1 MSYLL
6 LITYCLLVFVAI
18 VFFISGL
25 DDFFVDLYYLFRALY
40 RRLFVLPKYSPLTE
54 KQLLD
59 QEEKPIAIMIPA
71 WDESP
76 VIRRMLENN
85 LRNVN
90 YSRYHIF
97 VGTYPN
103 DLETQHEVEIVR
115 ESYDNVQRIVCPKN
129 GPTNKADCLNW
140 IYQGILSFEKAN
152 NIQFEIF
159 CMADSEDVVH
169 PLSLKLFNYLI
180 PRKDMVQIPVIP
192 LVRSWNN
199 FTGGHYADEFAE
211 FHSKDIVVRER
222 LTGVVPSAG
231 VGCAFSRRTF
241 SLMAQDNDNFAF
253 NVNSLTEDYEFGL
266 RMGRYGLKQIFA
278 KQVIIR
284 RSVERKSRWTGRVR
298 QKTIRDYV
306 AILEYF
312 PDRFLQAVRQKSRW
326 ILGINLQGWE
336 SLGWPGPLM
345 RNYGLAR
352 DRKAVFSNTAIFL
365 GYLVFLIMI
374 FIWVMR
380 ELFPDS
386 YHYPPLVEKDTWL
399 WYLILVDTFF
409 LLLRFVQR
417 AIWVRWVYNGKEALL
432 SAPRLLWGN
441 IINVTAT
448 ARALFLWTRSKFT
461 GSSIQWDKTAHVYP
475 SEEVMKNY
483 HRKLGDLL
491 LANRSVTVSQLSRA
505 LDIQK
510 ENPQPLG
517 AILLENGWIS
527 EEHLVEALGL
537 QLQMRT
543 RKVDPSAVSR
553 NVIDLVSR
561 DTAAEYGVFPL
572 EINSEGKLVL
582 AAENAITADRL
593 MELKK
598 LLGQPLEICLSS
610 HSDIASAIQSTYG
623 STYRRKT
630 N

>member
-6 LITYCLLVFVAI
+6 LITYYLLVFVAI
-18 VFFISGL
+18 VFFVSGL

-40 RRLFVLPKYSPLTE
+40 RRLFVIRKYSPLTE

-59 QEEKPIAIMIPA
+59 HEEKLIAIMIPA

-115 ESYDNVQRIVCPKN
+115 ENYDNVQRIVCPQN

-140 IYQGILSFEKAN
+140 VYQGILAFEKEN

-159 CMADSEDVVH
+159 CMADSEDVLH

-192 LVRSWNN
+192 LLRNWNN

-211 FHSKDIVVRER
+211 FHSKDILVRER

-231 VGCAFSRRTF
+231 VGCAFSRRAF
-241 SLMAQDNDNFAF
+241 SIMAEDNNNFAF
-253 NVNSLTEDYEFGL
+253 NVHSLTEDYEFGM
-266 RMGRYGLKQIFA
+266 RMGHYGLKQIFA

-284 RSVERKSRWTGRVR
+284 RSVERKSRWTRR
-298 QKTIRDYV
+298 AKQKTIRDYI

-312 PDRFLQAVRQKSRW
+312 PDRFWQAVRQKSRW

-336 SLGWPGPLM
+336 SLGWPGPIM

-365 GYLVFLIMI
+365 GYLVFIIMI
-374 FIWVMR
+374 SIWIMH
-380 ELFPDS
+380 ELFPDY

-399 WYLILVDTFF
+399 WYLILADTFF

-417 AIWVRWVYNGKEALL
+417 AIWVRLVYNGKEAFL
-432 SAPRLLWGN
+432 SVPRLLWGN

-448 ARALFLWTRSKFT
+448 ARALFLWTRSKLT
-461 GSSIQWDKTAHVYP
+461 GRSIQWDKTAHMYP
-475 SEEVMKNY
+475 SEEVMRNY
-483 HRKLGDLL
+483 HRKIGDLL
-491 LANRSVTVSQLSRA
+491 LSNRSITVSKLVKA
-505 LDIQK
+505 LEIQK

-517 AILLENGWIS
+517 AILLEKGWIS
-527 EEHLVEALGL
+527 EEDLTKALGS

-543 RKVDPSAVSR
+543 QKVDPSVVPR
-553 NVIDLVSR
+553 DVIDLVSL
-561 DTAAEYGVFPL
+561 DTANRYGIFPI

-582 AAENAITADRL
+582 AAQNAITTNRL

-598 LLGQPLEICLSS
+598 LLGYPLEIRLSS
-610 HSDIASAIQSTYG
+610 PSDISSAIQSTYG
-623 STYRRKT
+623 STFRRKT
-630 N
+630 S